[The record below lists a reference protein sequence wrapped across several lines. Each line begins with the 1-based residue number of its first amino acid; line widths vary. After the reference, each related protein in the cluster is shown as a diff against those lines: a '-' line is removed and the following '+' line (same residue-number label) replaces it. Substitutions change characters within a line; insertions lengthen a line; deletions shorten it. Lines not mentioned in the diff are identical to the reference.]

1 VKKIQIHQIEI
12 GDKCPLALIAG
23 PCVIESAE
31 RTFFIAEELKKMTDE
46 LNIPLI
52 FKASFDKANR
62 QSIHSYRGPGM
73 KAGLEIL
80 KEVKRRYNLPLITD
94 IHLPEQAES
103 VAAVCD
109 ILQIPAFLCRQTD
122 LLVAAAITG
131 KVIAVKKGQF
141 MSPMQMRPVIGKLLE
156 SGNANILLTER
167 GVCFGYNTLV
177 SDMRAI
183 AQMQSLGY
191 PVCFDATHSVQQP
204 GGLGDTSGGERQ
216 FVPLLAKAALAAGA
230 NALFMEVHDCPEEA
244 KSDGANM
251 LALKDLKNLLKKL
264 LALYKVVNE

>member
-1 VKKIQIHQIEI
+1 MKKIKINQIEI

-31 RTFFIAEELKKMTDE
+31 RTFLIAKELKKITEE
-46 LNIPLI
+46 LNIALI

-62 QSIHSYRGPGM
+62 QSIHSFRGPGIEE
-73 KAGLEIL
+73 GLKIL
-80 KEVKRRYNLPLITD
+80 EEVKARYDLPLITD
-94 IHLPEQAES
+94 IHLPEQANL
-103 VAAVCD
+103 AAKVCD
-109 ILQIPAFLCRQTD
+109 ILQIPAYLCRQTD
-122 LLVAAAITG
+122 LLIAAAQTG
-131 KVIAVKKGQF
+131 RIIAVKKGQF
-141 MSPMQMRPVIGKLLE
+141 MSPMQMRPVVEKLVE
-156 SGNANILLTER
+156 SGNSQILLTER
-167 GVCFGYNTLV
+167 GACFGYNTLV

-216 FVPLLAKAALAAGA
+216 FVPLLAKAALASGA
-230 NALFMEVHDCPEEA
+230 NALFMEVHDNPEEA

-251 LALKDLKNLLKKL
+251 LALKDLKSLLQKL
-264 LALYKVVNE
+264 LALHKVVND